1 MHWLRHVFQRRQ
13 IRNDLAEEIRQHLA
27 EKVDA
32 LMAEGVSRE
41 DAEYAARRE
50 FGNVARIEE
59 SGHEAWMWLRA
70 ESLLADIKYAFRNLR
85 HSPGFAL
92 TAVLS
97 LALGIG
103 ATVSVFSVIYGVL
116 MHPFPYADVDRIGNL
131 SIQDARGTISDAFFT
146 GPQLR
151 ELRKVHAFENFATWR
166 LDRLMVTGRDVPEEA
181 AAYYGI
187 GETFPTLGV
196 PALLGRN
203 LGPSDSPDGQEPRPV
218 AELHYRFWQR
228 HFHGDPEIL
237 GKTLELDHK
246 QYTIIGV
253 TRPNFTEGWGTDV
266 YLPEEI
272 GAVKYA
278 GVMVKLRPGVSWA
291 VADAE
296 VTPLLRRFAQELP
309 DLYPRK
315 FNVDIRP
322 LTWEVRHNM
331 GGTLYLLLAA
341 VAMLLAIG
349 CGNVS
354 ILLLARGTARQHE
367 FAVRAAVG
375 ASSLRIVRQ
384 LLTESLLLAVTGTG
398 LGILLAYQLLSLIV
412 AWLPEHMFPPDVA
425 IHINTPVLLFSAGL
439 ALASTVLFGLVPA
452 LKMARPEISQVMQSN
467 SVKAAGSVRGKRLHG
482 AMVATQIGLT
492 LVLLTAAGA
501 AIQSFVRLMRVPLG
515 YDPHNVVS
523 MGIPLQENS
532 YTGWQARVNYFEK
545 LRASIASLPDVT
557 SAAISS
563 NGSPPYNGW
572 EQSVGL
578 LGKPAASPDAQ
589 TARVAFVGADYF
601 RTLRMPLVEGR
612 IWDAAEI
619 SRGALLVVVNRSFV
633 KRYSPDGKILGHSLK
648 LSKLP
653 SRAPGALMAPGADG
667 WLQVIGV
674 VGDALNDGLEDPVKP
689 AIFAPY
695 SLQMWMGTGILIRTQ
710 MPTDAIIHS
719 ARTQLA
725 TINPEQVI
733 TGTAEDL
740 ETWLR
745 EQPIW
750 ERGRLISGLFTGF
763 SILALVLS
771 AVGLYS
777 VTSYSVA
784 QRTNEFGIRIALGAG
799 RSHVFRIVM
808 ASAAASV
815 GIGVIAGVM
824 LSLGLNRFA
833 ALWVGT
839 TAAQPLMVAGV
850 VVLLLLVAASACL
863 VPARRALSVDPM
875 TALRRE

>member
-1 MHWLRHVFQRRQ
+1 
-13 IRNDLAEEIRQHLA
+13 
-27 EKVDA
+27 
-32 LMAEGVSRE
+32 
-41 DAEYAARRE
+41 
-50 FGNVARIEE
+50 
-59 SGHEAWMWLRA
+59 MWLRA

-228 HFHGDPEIL
+228 HFHGDPAIL

-272 GAVKYA
+272 GAVKFA
-278 GVMVKLRPGVSWA
+278 GIMVKLRPGVSWA
-291 VADAE
+291 AADAE

-331 GGTLYLLLAA
+331 GGTLYLLFAA
-341 VAMLLAIG
+341 VVMLLAIG

-375 ASSLRIVRQ
+375 ASSFRIVRQ

-398 LGILLAYQLLSLIV
+398 LGILLAYRLLALIL
-412 AWLPEHMFPPDVA
+412 AWMPERLFPPDVA
-425 IHINTPVLLFSAGL
+425 IHINAPVLLFSAGL
-439 ALASTVLFGLVPA
+439 ALATTVLFGLVPA
-452 LKMARPEISQVMQSN
+452 LRMAKPEIGQVMKSN
-467 SVKAAGSVRGKRLHG
+467 SSKAAGNVRGKSLHG
-482 AMVATQIGLT
+482 ALVGTQVALT

-523 MGIPLQENS
+523 LGIPLQENS
-532 YTGWQARVNYFEK
+532 YTTWQGRVNYFEQ
-545 LRASIASLPDVT
+545 LRASVAALPDVT
-557 SAAISS
+557 SVAISS
-563 NGSPPYNGW
+563 NGRPPYNGW
-572 EQSVGL
+572 EQPVEL
-578 LGKPAASPDAQ
+578 LSKPSASPDAQ
-589 TARVAFVGADYF
+589 TARVGFVGADYF
-601 RTLRMPLVEGR
+601 RALQMPLVEGR
-612 IWDAAEI
+612 IWNAAEI
-619 SRGALLVVVNRSFV
+619 SRGALLVVVNQTFV
-633 KRYSPDGKILGHSLK
+633 RRYFPDSDIVGHSLK
-648 LSKLP
+648 LSQLP
-653 SRAPGALMAPGADG
+653 NKAPGAVMAPGADG

-674 VGDALNDGLEDPVKP
+674 VGDALNDGLENPVKP
-689 AIFAPY
+689 AVFAPY
-695 SLQMWMGTGILIRTQ
+695 SLQMWTGTSILVRSPMPVDAVIR
-710 MPTDAIIHS
+710 S
-719 ARTQLA
+719 ARKQLA
-725 TINPEQVI
+725 AVNPEQVI
-733 TGTAEDL
+733 AGKSEDL

-745 EQPIW
+745 QQIVW
-750 ERGRLISGLFTGF
+750 ERGRLISALFAGF

-771 AVGLYS
+771 AIGLYS

-815 GIGVIAGVM
+815 GIGVIAGVV

-833 ALWVGT
+833 AAWVGNT
-839 TAAQPLMVAGV
+839 PAQLQMVAGV

-863 VPARRALSVDPM
+863 VPAHRAVSIDPM
-875 TALRRE
+875 VALRRE